1 MRITIEVHDQAVR
14 AALDSLR
21 RRVADMRPVLQAI
34 GEAMHARVDKRFSTQ
49 TDPAG
54 QRWAP
59 NKPAT
64 IKRKGA
70 GKPVLTDSRALRH
83 AIVAQVSGK
92 TLTLSAAQ
100 PYAAIHQF
108 GGTIERAAHSRMV
121 RHREDAAGNLLRRA
135 LGKGEGLVFAKDS
148 HKRART
154 RWFEVAAYSI
164 RIPPRP
170 YMPVRADGSLY
181 PAERAE
187 VLRQIEAWLAKP
199 G

>member
-1 MRITIEVHDQAVR
+1 MNITIEVHDQAVR
-14 AALDSLR
+14 AALARLR
-21 RRVADMRPVLQAI
+21 QRVGDMRPALLAI

-70 GKPVLTDSRALRH
+70 GKPVLTDSRALRQ
-83 AIVAQVSGK
+83 AIAAQVSGN

-108 GGTIERAAHSRMV
+108 GGTIERAAHSRQI

-135 LGKGEGLVFAKDS
+135 LGKGSGLVFAKDS

-154 RWFEVAAYSI
+154 RWAEVAAYAI
-164 RIPPRP
+164 RIPARP
-170 YMPVRADGSLY
+170 YMPVRTDGSLY
-181 PAERAE
+181 PGEQAE

-199 G
+199 L

>member
-1 MRITIEVHDQAVR
+1 MKITIEVHDQAVR
-14 AALDSLR
+14 AALARLR
-21 RRVADMRPVLQAI
+21 ARVGDMRPVLLAI
-34 GEAMHARVDKRFSTQ
+34 GEGMHARVDKRFTTQ

-54 QRWAP
+54 RPWAP
-59 NKPAT
+59 NRPAT

-70 GKPVLTDSRALRH
+70 GKPILTDRRHLRQS
-83 AIVAQVSGK
+83 IVPQVLAQ
-92 TLTLSAAQ
+92 TLVLSAAQ

-108 GGTIERAAHSRMV
+108 GGVIERAAHSRQV
-121 RHREDAAGNLLRRA
+121 RHRETASGDLLRRA

-154 RWFEVAAYSI
+154 RWFEVAAYSV
-164 RIPPRP
+164 RIPARP

-181 PAERAE
+181 PGEQAE